1 MGREA
6 LREGAYQPEVLSVL
20 FQAFDQAWAR
30 IELTVP
36 PSAADSARRRLAE
49 ILMRLAKT
57 ECCEADH
64 LAELVTEAWRVQAPK
79 YLRREFDETSV

>member
-57 ECCEADH
+57 ERCEADH
-64 LAELVTEAWRVQAPK
+64 LAELAVQEVQSSGTAAA
-79 YLRREFDETSV
+79 